1 MDRDRIEQILRRFLA
16 AEPRV
21 VTAYLFGSVARGTAG
36 PGSDVDV
43 AVLLEVPPPPT
54 LAGLC
59 LDLADDLRE
68 ALGVPVDLV
77 VLNRADADLIHRV
90 LRDGRLILDRNPG
103 RRIAFEVRSR
113 SEYFDLLPFLRR
125 YRRQEARP

>member
-1 MDRDRIEQILRRFLA
+1 VRGSARPEPLPYNAAMDRDRIEQILRGVFA

-21 VTAYLFGSVARGTAG
+21 VTAYLFGSVARGTAS

-43 AVLLEVPPPPT
+43 AVLLEAPPPPT

-68 ALGVPVDLV
+68 VLGTPS
-77 VLNRADADLIHRV
+77 IW
-90 LRDGRLILDRNPG
+90 
-103 RRIAFEVRSR
+103 
-113 SEYFDLLPFLRR
+113 
-125 YRRQEARP
+125 